1 MANSP
6 PPREPTRIQALRDL
20 SILDTPPEERFDR
33 ITRLARRLFD
43 VPTALVQLEAGN
55 RLWFRTHEDRE
66 WLERNGEHEL
76 CRNMSGDVDLFM
88 IPDASVDERYK
99 DEPLVRGEP
108 GVRFVAGAPVKAP
121 DGEKLGTLCV
131 IDYEPRD
138 FDEDDRTLLRDLGD
152 LVEHEFAA
160 LELATVDE
168 LTGLTNRRGFNAISL
183 HTLALCR
190 RVDNPATLL
199 LFDLDDFKRI
209 NDSLGHA
216 AGDRALRHFAD
227 DLLATFR
234 DSDVVSRL
242 GGDEF
247 AVLMSGATPEDVRR
261 PLTLLS
267 VRVLTR
273 NERPEAQATLSYS
286 VGVAAYD
293 PDVHPDI
300 ASLAAEADRLMYV
313 DKDRSRSR
321 EA

>member
-121 DGEKLGTLCV
+121 DGEKLG
-131 IDYEPRD
+131 P
-138 FDEDDRTLLRDLGD
+138 
-152 LVEHEFAA
+152 
-160 LELATVDE
+160 
-168 LTGLTNRRGFNAISL
+168 
-183 HTLALCR
+183 
-190 RVDNPATLL
+190 
-199 LFDLDDFKRI
+199 
-209 NDSLGHA
+209 
-216 AGDRALRHFAD
+216 
-227 DLLATFR
+227 
-234 DSDVVSRL
+234 
-242 GGDEF
+242 
-247 AVLMSGATPEDVRR
+247 SG
-261 PLTLLS
+261 
-267 VRVLTR
+267 
-273 NERPEAQATLSYS
+273 
-286 VGVAAYD
+286 
-293 PDVHPDI
+293 
-300 ASLAAEADRLMYV
+300 
-313 DKDRSRSR
+313 
-321 EA
+321 